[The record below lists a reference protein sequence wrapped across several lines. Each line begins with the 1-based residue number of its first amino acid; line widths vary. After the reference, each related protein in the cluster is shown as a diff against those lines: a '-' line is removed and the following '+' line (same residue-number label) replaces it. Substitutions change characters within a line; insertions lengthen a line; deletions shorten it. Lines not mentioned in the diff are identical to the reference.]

1 MRCAPATRPRR
12 CPVVGARCERSS
24 DAGQASTS
32 VTAVKRIGA
41 VTGIYLSAEA
51 RGVPQSVQG
60 ARAVA
65 GRGLEGDRYFIGSGT
80 WSYASHLWSELTLIE
95 AEALEAA
102 EASGVHLDPADARRN
117 VVTAG
122 LELGSLIGRRF
133 SIGEVEL
140 VGERPCDPCRH
151 LDRITGQPARAALV
165 GRGGL
170 RASILAG
177 GVLRVGACVLS
188 L

>member
-1 MRCAPATRPRR
+1 M
-12 CPVVGARCERSS
+12 
-24 DAGQASTS
+24 
-32 VTAVKRIGA
+32 

-51 RGVPQSVQG
+51 AGVPRSVPS

-65 GRGLEGDRYFIGSGT
+65 GRGLEGDRYFTGQGT
-80 WSYASHLWSELTLIE
+80 WSYERRLWSELTLIE

-102 EASGVHLDPADARRN
+102 AASGVHLEPAGARRN

-122 LELGSLIGRRF
+122 VELGSLIGRRF
-133 SIGEVEL
+133 SIGGVEL

-151 LDRITGQPARAALV
+151 LDRLTGQAVKTALA

-170 RASILAG
+170 RASIVTG
-177 GVLRVGACVLS
+177 GMLRVGARVLS
-188 L
+188 PKAERAGLV